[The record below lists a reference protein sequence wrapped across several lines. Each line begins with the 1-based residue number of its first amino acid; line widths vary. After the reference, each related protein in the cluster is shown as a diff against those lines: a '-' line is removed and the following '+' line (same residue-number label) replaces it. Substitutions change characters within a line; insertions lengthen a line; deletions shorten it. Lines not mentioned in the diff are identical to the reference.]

1 MIALYGNND
10 GQGTATILNT
20 LYKLLCA
27 LAKYAN
33 SGRGLVVAELALVD
47 GSGSATGSLHARALA
62 AVLATG
68 VRGSWW
74 AVVSKPQNKKLIER
88 GDIACFGRYL
98 EHALG
103 AECFRQVAAGS
114 ADKTG
119 CVGKRNGSGLAP
131 ATSEGAAI

>member
-1 MIALYGNND
+1 MLALYGNND
-10 GQGTATILNT
+10 GQGTATTLNT
-20 LYKLLCA
+20 LYKLLRA

-47 GSGSATGSLHARALA
+47 GPGSASGTLHARALVA
-62 AVLATG
+62 ALAAG
-68 VRGSWW
+68 VRDSWW
-74 AVVSKPQNKKLIER
+74 AVVSKPQNKKRIER

-103 AECFRQVAAGS
+103 AECIRQVAAGS

-119 CVGKRNGSGLAP
+119 CVGKWYGPGLTP
-131 ATSEGAAI
+131 ATSAGAAI